1 MSISLALAQT
11 AADSTAYLAEGLGGD
26 GTSNNA
32 ITSLVNRVTMAAA
45 VIAVGIF
52 AVLSVTTFAK
62 GGGSAQGSKDLLNLG
77 GKFVIVMVLIFGAWA
92 LARIGASLAGGAL
105 S

>member
-1 MSISLALAQT
+1 MSTTLTVLQSANENIT
-11 AADSTAYLAEGLGGD
+11 YLAGLGGD

-32 ITSLVNRVTMAAA
+32 IAALINRVTAAA
-45 VIAVGIF
+45 ATIAVGIF
-52 AVLSVTTFAK
+52 AVLAVVTFAK
-62 GGGSAQGSKDLLNLG
+62 GGSSASGHKDLINLG

-92 LARIGASLAGGAL
+92 LARIASSLAGGAF

>member
-1 MSISLALAQT
+1 MSISLAIAQS
-11 AADSTAYLAEGLGGD
+11 AADSTAYLAAGLGGD

-52 AVLSVTTFAK
+52 AVLAVMTFAK
-62 GGGSAQGSKDLLNLG
+62 GGSSAQGTKDLVNFG

-92 LARIGASLAGGAL
+92 LARIGSSLARGAFT
-105 S
+105 

>member
-1 MSISLALAQT
+1 MSMTVAALQT
-11 AADSTAYLAEGLGGD
+11 ANENIQFLAALGGD

-32 ITSLVNRVTMAAA
+32 ITALINRVTAAA
-45 VIAVGIF
+45 SVIAVGIF
-52 AVLSVTTFAK
+52 AVLAVITFAK
-62 GGGSAQGSKDLLNLG
+62 GGSSASGTKDLVNLG

-92 LARIGASLAGGAL
+92 LARIASSLAGGAF

>member
-11 AADSTAYLAEGLGGD
+11 AADSTAYLAAGLGGD

-52 AVLSVTTFAK
+52 AVLAVVTFAK
-62 GGGSAQGSKDLLNLG
+62 GGSSAQGSKDLINLG

-92 LARIGASLAGGAL
+92 LARIGSSLAGGAF